1 MSRLKVF
8 ALFLALVSFGFAPS
22 AKAQVNCDPAVMTA
36 MQTQAQKGFD
46 QMSLLTTQ
54 FLKAPVPTL
63 ASLCQQMVNSVW
75 NPQRFIEESIM
86 APLTSMLGPM
96 TYTWG
101 STPSFSLSF
110 NPINVAL
117 SMLLK
122 SLMQSASLGFICT
135 DAFDGIGN
143 ALRAVNYG
151 YNAMTGEVTI
161 GTSASLKATGPMS
174 FINGMMAGAQI
185 KFNGNASQVDP

>member
-8 ALFLALVSFGFAPS
+8 ALFLALVAFGFAPS

-36 MQTQAQKGFD
+36 MQAQAQAGFN

-75 NPQRFIEESIM
+75 NPQRFLEESIM
-86 APLTSMLGPM
+86 APLTSLLGPM
-96 TYTWG
+96 TYSWG
-101 STPSFSLSF
+101 STPSFSLEF
-110 NPINVAL
+110 NPVNVAL
-117 SMLLK
+117 STLLR

-143 ALRAVNYG
+143 ALRAVNYA
-151 YNAMTGEVTI
+151 YNPTTGEVSI
-161 GTSASLKATGPMS
+161 GTSASLKATGPLS
-174 FINGMMAGAQI
+174 FINGMMAGAKI
-185 KFNGNASQVDP
+185 SFGGNAAQVDP